1 MKTTTTTL
9 FAIVAA
15 VLLMIAGCDMS
26 ASRKQG
32 AQMRFEETMD
42 QARLETARRSLVEG
56 RYAYARKV
64 LEPCLDSPRRHD
76 EAEHLMAQI
85 QTADQVY
92 AQLNAYRQ
100 ESDDSERAY

>member
-1 MKTTTTTL
+1 MKSTTTTL
-9 FAIVAA
+9 FAIAAA
-15 VLLMIAGCDMS
+15 VLLTMAGCDMS

-42 QARLETARRSLVEG
+42 QARLETARRSLAEG

-64 LEPCLDSPRRHD
+64 LEPCLNSPRRHD
-76 EAEHLMAQI
+76 DAEQLMAQI
-85 QTADQVY
+85 QTAHQVY

-100 ESDDSERAY
+100 DSDDSERVY